1 MKARD
6 LIFIAIVLTV
16 IGGLYYL
23 STKNRAKPLPPQPPE
38 HLTMQAREDCLKC
51 HLPETLATL
60 ERQHKH
66 PGKWRDAR
74 VSCLLCHTAPSGAT
88 AQNLKSQII
97 NPPGNHQWPLPKQN

>member
-1 MKARD
+1 MKSRD

-38 HLTMQAREDCLKC
+38 HLTQQAREDCLKC

-74 VSCLLCHTAPSGAT
+74 GSCLLCHKPSPGGAVQNSSAPRSNEFAG
-88 AQNLKSQII
+88 
-97 NPPGNHQWPLPKQN
+97 LPQRLD